1 LYFTD
6 AISED
11 DSSSYYDA
19 YDAMKRKKWLHDAY
33 HENLNPNAHQSSQR
47 NNQMPIGPKAYLLK
61 LIEFNKIAI
70 LEV

>member
-1 LYFTD
+1 LLNTLYFTD

-33 HENLNPNAHQSSQR
+33 HENLNPNAH
-47 NNQMPIGPKAYLLK
+47 
-61 LIEFNKIAI
+61 
-70 LEV
+70 